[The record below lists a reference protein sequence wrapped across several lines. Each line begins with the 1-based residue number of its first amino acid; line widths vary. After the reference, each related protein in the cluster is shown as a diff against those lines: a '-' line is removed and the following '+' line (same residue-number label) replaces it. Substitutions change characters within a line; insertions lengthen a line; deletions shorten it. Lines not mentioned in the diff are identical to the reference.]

1 MSRRNIEIVVGL
13 FLATG
18 LALLFISVIYTNDSS
33 SNSGGN
39 ETYEIKARF
48 DNVGGLTTFSA
59 VKAAGVKIGNVS
71 TIEYDSTRYEAVV
84 TLSIEEQYNKF
95 PIDTAASV
103 LTSGLLG
110 NQYYVA
116 LQPGAEAEFL
126 VDSSEID
133 ITQSA
138 IILEQIIGQLIYSNE
153 NE

>member
-13 FLATG
+13 FLAAG
-18 LALLFISVIYTNDSS
+18 LALLFVSVIYTNDSS
-33 SNSGGN
+33 SHSGES

-48 DNVGGLTTFSA
+48 DNVGGLTTHSV

-71 TIEYDSTRYEAVV
+71 NIEYDSTRYEAVV

-95 PIDTAASV
+95 SIDTAASV
-103 LTSGLLG
+103 LTAGLLSD
-110 NQYYVA
+110 QYYVA

-126 VDSSEID
+126 VSDSEID

-138 IILEQIIGQLIYSNE
+138 IIMEQIIGQLLYSNA